1 MKRIFLPT
9 LLLVRL
15 FVRLLVLVLVLR
27 VVSTPLPAC
36 QAAGADG
43 SADLPMMDVQGFA
56 DFLHEQRGRVV
67 VVDFWATWCGPCRKK
82 LPALMACRDRF
93 SEEEVVMIGISLDF
107 NPETLRSFLKVNQL
121 NYPTFLAEDGLGAE
135 MGVQAIPL
143 LHVYDAAGTLVIV
156 EEGLTSP
163 ETLCQ
168 DVGRLTAP

>member
-1 MKRIFLPT
+1 MKKMFLSS
-9 LLLVRL
+9 LL
-15 FVRLLVLVLVLR
+15 LLVLVA
-27 VVSTPLPAC
+27 STPFRAC
-36 QAAGADG
+36 WANGAERTDE
-43 SADLPMMDVQGFA
+43 LPMMDVQGFT
-56 DFLHEQRGRVV
+56 DFLREQRGKVV

-93 SEEEVVMIGISLDF
+93 SEQEVAMIGISLDF

-121 NYPTFLAEDGLGAE
+121 NYPIFLAEDGLGAE

-143 LHVYDAAGTLVIV
+143 LHVYDAAGVLVIV